1 MALWQGKS
9 QRKPTGGRRRYARG
23 KRKFEI
29 AREVIP
35 TVVAKEHEGETLRT
49 RGGNHKTR
57 VLRALQV
64 NLVNP
69 KTGKTSRTEVTTVKE
84 NPANPNYVQ
93 RNFVTKGAIID
104 TTAGRARVT
113 SRPGQDG
120 VVNAVLVE

>member
-9 QRKPTGGRRRYARG
+9 QRKATGGRRRYARG

-35 TVVAKEHEGETLRT
+35 TVVAPEHAVETLRT
-49 RGGNHKTR
+49 RGGNKKTR
-57 VLRALQV
+57 VLGALKV
-64 NLVNP
+64 NLVDP
-69 KTGKTSRTEVTTVKE
+69 KTGKATSVEVSTVKE

-93 RNFVTKGAIID
+93 RNFVTKGAIIE
-104 TTAGRARVT
+104 TSVGRARVT

-120 VVNAVLVE
+120 VVNAVLVS